1 MRRKHWLASPL
12 KIEGDGMTA
21 HGWTKNPCPNWAAL
35 LDGRRFDQKNK
46 PVALAL
52 IPKIKPQKRG
62 QRATKKE
69 IERLLSALERKK
81 REKKWTWLK
90 MAKKIGIN
98 YQTVRNWR
106 GAGTSCN
113 PSQQKIKNISKLLE
127 DM

>member
-1 MRRKHWLASPL
+1 
-12 KIEGDGMTA
+12 MTA

-46 PVALAL
+46 PIAR
-52 IPKIKPQKRG
+52 IPKIKPLEQEQG
-62 QRATKKE
+62 QRATKRE
-69 IERLLSALERKK
+69 ISQLLLKLEKKK
-81 REKKWTWLK
+81 REKNWTWIRMSK
-90 MAKKIGIN
+90 FIGIN
-98 YQTVRNWR
+98 YQTIRNWR